1 MPVGLLQLG
10 YTQGH
15 QEEGYLAEPHVSLM
29 LLSNNKSTQCCAL
42 NIRFAFFARQPNNK
56 IPHNSQSFSVIDQRD
71 ISPLE
76 NCLKIAMISLVTLNA
91 NLLILDFIIPD
102 DDEKS
107 LRFSRF

>member
-42 NIRFAFFARQPNNK
+42 NIYALLFL
-56 IPHNSQSFSVIDQRD
+56 HDSQI
-71 ISPLE
+71 IKSP
-76 NCLKIAMISLVTLNA
+76 KIAKGSQ
-91 NLLILDFIIPD
+91 LLIRGIFRHL
-102 DDEKS
+102 KTA
-107 LRFSRF
+107 